1 MRLSRAGLKNIFYNQ
16 NTTIMKR
23 EEIAAM
29 VLQSLIAKYTI
40 KEQEDQRIIAKLSVQ
55 LADELLNQLKP
66 EPCAN

>member
-1 MRLSRAGLKNIFYNQ
+1 
-16 NTTIMKR
+16 MKR
-23 EEIAAM
+23 EEIAVM